1 MFWKSKM
8 VSISVDKEP
17 ADTKVIIFRLLS
29 SLEDFISSRNTIIHI
44 IVETI
49 ATMLMISVDIID
61 SPFIYIIIG
70 FTV

>member
-1 MFWKSKM
+1 M

-17 ADTKVIIFRLLS
+17 ADNKVIIFRLLS

-61 SPFIYIIIG
+61 PSFIYIIIG